1 MKLGTSGVRRVVGTV
16 AVAAATAAGV
26 AMVNPATASA
36 EVVPP
41 VVSYK
46 VTGNDLALTITNNN
60 TGIAPLCQAFVVNAA
75 DSAAVLD
82 NPLKLLDPNLVVYP
96 KITDPSSLFAVGKG
110 QTVTNTVTDVPDG
123 TYAVLGACSD
133 LLDLETLGKPVPGVP
148 SLVVIGGPFSG
159 INTGSLSDL
168 FGSGSL
174 EGLFG

>member
-82 NPLKLLDPNLVVYP
+82 DPL
-96 KITDPSSLFAVGKG
+96 TDPSSLFAVGKG

>member
-1 MKLGTSGVRRVVGTV
+1 M
-16 AVAAATAAGV
+16 
-26 AMVNPATASA
+26 
-36 EVVPP
+36 
-41 VVSYK
+41 
-46 VTGNDLALTITNNN
+46 
-60 TGIAPLCQAFVVNAA
+60 
-75 DSAAVLD
+75 
-82 NPLKLLDPNLVVYP
+82 
-96 KITDPSSLFAVGKG
+96 
-110 QTVTNTVTDVPDG
+110 TDVPDG